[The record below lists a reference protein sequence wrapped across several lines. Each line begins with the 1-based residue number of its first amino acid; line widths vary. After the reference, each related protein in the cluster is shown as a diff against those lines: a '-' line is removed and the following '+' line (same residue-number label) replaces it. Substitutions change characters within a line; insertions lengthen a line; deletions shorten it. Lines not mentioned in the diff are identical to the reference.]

1 MSNFLI
7 KNYVI
12 FSPLPAKYREGYT
25 EIYTQKNKNQ
35 GNKKKKR
42 VPDYFP
48 LLPRASPVGLLMAPK
63 KTGERNRVFMDSGC
77 DASLDTS
84 EP

>member
-12 FSPLPAKYREGYT
+12 FSPLPAKYREGYA

-35 GNKKKKR
+35 ESKKR
-42 VPDYFP
+42 KKRRIIFRYYQGRA
-48 LLPRASPVGLLMAPK
+48 LP
-63 KTGERNRVFMDSGC
+63 GC
-77 DASLDTS
+77 
-84 EP
+84 

>member
-7 KNYVI
+7 KNCVI

-25 EIYTQKNKNQ
+25 GIYTQKNKNQ

-48 LLPRASPVGLLMAPK
+48 LLPRASPAGLLMAPK
-63 KTGERNRVFMDSGC
+63 KRERGIEFLWIA
-77 DASLDTS
+77 DAMH
-84 EP
+84 P